1 MSENGMEKING
12 PESCKF
18 FDSCSASLCPL
29 DPRVKEM
36 QWCPEENDTDGI
48 CKNREFAGLRFVRTQ
63 KRIARAIRN
72 KRRERDDYF
81 SYEMLNR
88 NIVVR
93 SGIEGIPDPPDT
105 IKNPMRWY
113 SDKEKKW
120 TDSHP
125 EKKQLSDIEIE
136 KRRSR
141 MIEIRKARSIIQ
153 NSEMTNF
160 KGVVSGLNL
169 NNPEKSIDEGENGR

>member
-1 MSENGMEKING
+1 MNENEIDKKEG

-18 FDSCSASLCPL
+18 FDSCSANLCPL
-29 DPRVKEM
+29 DFRVKEM
-36 QWCPEENDTDGI
+36 LWCPEENDSDGI
-48 CKNREFAGLRFVRTQ
+48 CKNREFAGLQFIRTQ
-63 KRIARAIRN
+63 KRIARATRN
-72 KRRERDDYF
+72 KRRGRDDYF
-81 SYEMLNR
+81 SYDMLNR

-93 SGIEGIPDPPDT
+93 SGIWGIPDPPDT
-105 IKNPMRWY
+105 IKNPMKWY
-113 SDKEKKW
+113 SDKERKW
-120 TDSHP
+120 IGSHP

-153 NSEMTNF
+153 NSEMTNL

-169 NNPEKSIDEGENGR
+169 NNPEKSMDEGENGK

>member
-1 MSENGMEKING
+1 MNENEIDKKEG

-29 DPRVKEM
+29 DPRLKEM
-36 QWCPEENDTDGI
+36 LWCPEENDSDGI
-48 CKNREFAGLRFVRTQ
+48 CKNREFAGLQFVRTQ
-63 KRIARAIRN
+63 KRIARATRN

-81 SYEMLNR
+81 SFEMLNR
-88 NIVVR
+88 NIVVK
-93 SGIEGIPDPPDT
+93 SGIWGIPDPPDT